1 MTFLYLFFVSKSNHL
16 QPVSLRRR
24 KKKRLINSSNVKKMC
39 GVSCDLCFW
48 FDFDRTCRVSS
59 SSKWSRHSFV
69 LVSRVKQTKKRRE
82 IKPAK
87 NNIFEMAFEPESD
100 IGWLNNFPTNFNF
113 KLDKRAVRK
122 RKKKHARLWC
132 FSH

>member
-1 MTFLYLFFVSKSNHL
+1 M
-16 QPVSLRRR
+16 
-24 KKKRLINSSNVKKMC
+24 
-39 GVSCDLCFW
+39 
-48 FDFDRTCRVSS
+48 
-59 SSKWSRHSFV
+59 
-69 LVSRVKQTKKRRE
+69 KQTKKRRE

-113 KLDKRAVRK
+113 KLDERAVRK
-122 RKKKHARLWC
+122 KKKKTRETLM